1 VARGTRNIELIDDH
15 KADPEAKEYKF
26 NPQNMKIGGLSE
38 ALSTIERRVFASRSL
53 NPKIRRLLGQTHVR
67 GILLHGPPGTGKT
80 LIAREICRNLGGDY
94 EVVNGPE
101 IYSENPGKS
110 EEFIRNL
117 FKKAGSEQNAKGQ
130 KSRLYCIIIDE
141 IDAIGMKR
149 KLNTSCEVYNLVVN
163 QLLTCIDG
171 VTALTNI
178 LVIGTT
184 NRRDMLDEALLR
196 PGRLEV
202 HIEVGVPCETGRLE
216 ILRVHTHDMRSNGLL
231 ADNSNLPQIA
241 ALTRNYTG
249 AEIEGVV
256 KSAQSHAI
264 LRWRSGDPQ
273 GKCQIRHEDLL
284 LGVMEVEPQ
293 LGKDSRTLENLI
305 PRQKIPI
312 LKHEQTKAMLRQT
325 IDSLREGKHAI
336 LVEGESGVGKT
347 VMAAECGLETKFD
360 FTRIINADRLI
371 ALTEEQAN
379 LEINSVFLDA
389 DKFSSSLIILDD
401 LMRLINYIP
410 LGPVFA
416 QTTLNLIINLLRK
429 VVDPAKKQVILA
441 TCSGSAEM
449 AQLGL
454 TRFFKY
460 CFRLDK
466 ISGQDINKVL
476 VAWGFDQSCASHL
489 SREVQSATVR
499 RLTDVSDIVGAA
511 DSQKWLQYWNLCA

>member
-1 VARGTRNIELIDDH
+1 
-15 KADPEAKEYKF
+15 
-26 NPQNMKIGGLSE
+26 M
-38 ALSTIERRVFASRSL
+38 
-53 NPKIRRLLGQTHVR
+53 
-67 GILLHGPPGTGKT
+67 
-80 LIAREICRNLGGDY
+80 
-94 EVVNGPE
+94 
-101 IYSENPGKS
+101 
-110 EEFIRNL
+110 
-117 FKKAGSEQNAKGQ
+117 EQNSKGQ

-171 VTALTNI
+171 VTALNNI

-184 NRRDMLDEALLR
+184 NRKDMLDEALLR

-202 HIEVGVPCETGRLE
+202 HIEVGVPCESSRLE
-216 ILRVHTHDMRSNGLL
+216 ILHVHTQDMRRNGLL
-231 ADNSNLPQIA
+231 ADNSNLSEIA

-264 LRWRSGDPQ
+264 QRWRSSDNQ
-273 GKCQIRHEDLL
+273 LKCQIRHEDLL

-293 LGKDSRTLENLI
+293 LGKDSKILENLI
-305 PRQKIPI
+305 PKQKIPI
-312 LKHEQTKAMLRQT
+312 AKHEQTKAMLMHT
-325 IDSLREGKHAI
+325 ISNLREGKHTVLI
-336 LVEGESGVGKT
+336 EGESGVGKT
-347 VMAAECGLETKFD
+347 VMAAECGLEGRFD

-389 DKFSSSLIILDD
+389 EKFGSSLIILDD
-401 LMRLINYIP
+401 LLRLINFIP
-410 LGPVFA
+410 MGPVFA
-416 QTTLNLIINLLRK
+416 QSTLNLLINLLRK

-441 TCSGSAEM
+441 TCSGSSQM

-454 TRFFKY
+454 TNFFKY
-460 CFRLDK
+460 RFRLDK
-466 ISGQDINKVL
+466 ISGQDIAKVL
-476 VAWGFDQSCASHL
+476 EMWGFEQRCASFL

-499 RLTDVSDIVGAA
+499 RLTDVSDIVGTAE
-511 DSQKWLQYWNLCA
+511 L